1 MFLRMFDE
9 EYVEWENATTKC
21 QELGARLPVLS
32 DVETI
37 KIVKKYLETAE
48 FEVFE
53 VKKKAGRILFPL
65 VVTLLIYVQVGT
77 ARRRSVYSIPKSL
90 SPVRED
96 LIFLFSRSADILSS
110 SLKKLHA
117 YWGIVI
123 LNSGVGPK
131 KRFRRRTERRLFL
144 IF

>member
-53 VKKKAGRILFPL
+53 VKKRAGRILFPL
-65 VVTLLIYVQVGT
+65 VVTLLTY
-77 ARRRSVYSIPKSL
+77 R
-90 SPVRED
+90 
-96 LIFLFSRSADILSS
+96 
-110 SLKKLHA
+110 
-117 YWGIVI
+117 
-123 LNSGVGPK
+123 
-131 KRFRRRTERRLFL
+131 
-144 IF
+144 